1 MHYQTS
7 KINKLSDPYNIFN
20 YLQDISQDQKSN
32 TLQPKS
38 SFNSKQENIIHT
50 ENSENTINN
59 INPLSKSKDSNS
71 NRRNS
76 SQNNLF
82 YAVEYNDIE
91 KAEQILKNDPS
102 QINEL
107 NDEGI
112 SPLHI
117 SVIKANVKMI
127 NLLLKY
133 GANANILTEKK
144 KQTPLHLAYLNQNS
158 MTEDILQ
165 ELKNY
170 NASDSIYDT
179 NNKKP
184 SDYINNS
191 YLKKHN
197 NNTDGYSSSAD
208 KRQIQSNNNTVMV
221 ITNENH
227 FDSFMTTNKEDD
239 NKSNVNSTINNN
251 TIQTPT
257 KLEATNINEYDYNNE
272 PTITINSNNKYNTNN
287 TINSKSDSLN
297 RRQYTFGKEE
307 DYYKYQRKSSDI
319 NLSNNNI
326 NNYLNNNINNN
337 SIKNMDINYNNIN
350 KNNGKDNN
358 DFMENIIK
366 AEKLKEKKINS
377 QPLSP
382 HKMKQKKIENESKNE
397 LNDSLEEE
405 EFNNRN
411 YNNIINKNKNKFYLN
426 NINVYINDNSQS
438 YKSSEKSNC
447 NNPNSNMIYNVDSFT
462 KNNGLISNS
471 MLTYTDSVNA
481 NGSTPQSKKISAQG
495 TITNSLNSNLKDNI
509 EEIEL
514 KLPHTTYNNNNNI
527 LNNENIN
534 NDNIKNINNNNT
546 IIDNNNNNIDI
557 NPNSNL
563 NIDDIYK
570 RIILKKRDSFIK
582 SHRNC
587 YSGLSKFERK
597 NIDMYANN
605 LDNSSSLNNMGNNKN
620 SSFNSQNSN
629 KNSDT
634 NNVNR
639 TIIHNTSKDNNSSFR
654 NITVI
659 HNNNSNINGIYEG
672 NINNDINISYYK
684 EKDNND
690 NSISLFTTKSQTN
703 KLKPNGL
710 ITNNINENIPEL
722 NKTHNII
729 HSRNNISNNNSFLT
743 NNINNSELNIT
754 NNNKNISEFKYMDN
768 SFINNNN
775 NILNNNYMNNSNDN
789 SNININEIVNEE
801 NKNLLSSLKYWLNNI
816 ELINYYPNFI
826 NSSIIDI
833 SILIEKMKSYQTKLK
848 FENIESFLKIRK
860 PGHIYR
866 ILCRLEVDA
875 NLIDNKITK
884 FLLKNNKIFNK
895 NDFFL
900 SGGFDNKANN
910 NNLHLLISQ
919 DYQCLGCC
927 KTNKQFSNMVKND
940 LKSFLKRYGLLNF
953 YQNFYHNGF
962 EYIEYVILQMYG
974 GYPINDDILENCFHV
989 YDEEQRKRIL
999 KAIVNEMKKIN
1010 EFLNSDEYTNYQNID
1025 LIKYENIIFYD
1036 DKQNSEDSK
1045 IMINNGKNSNCNIF

>member
-1 MHYQTS
+1 MHYQTN

-38 SFNSKQENIIHT
+38 SFNSKQENIINT

-102 QINEL
+102 QLNEL

-133 GANANILTEKK
+133 GANANILSEKK

-158 MTEDILQ
+158 MTEEILQ

-184 SDYINNS
+184 SDYLNNS

-257 KLEATNINEYDYNNE
+257 KLEGTNINEYDYNNE

-307 DYYKYQRKSSDI
+307 DYYKYQRKNSDI

-326 NNYLNNNINNN
+326 HNYLNNNINNN

-358 DFMENIIK
+358 DFMDNIIK
-366 AEKLKEKKINS
+366 AEKLKDKKINS

-382 HKMKQKKIENESKNE
+382 HIIKQKKIENESKNE

-447 NNPNSNMIYNVDSFT
+447 NNPNNNMIYNVDSFT

-471 MLTYTDSVNA
+471 MLTYTESVNA
-481 NGSTPQSKKISAQG
+481 NGSTPQSKKISALG

-514 KLPHTTYNNNNNI
+514 KLPHTTYNHNSNI
-527 LNNENIN
+527 LNENIN
-534 NDNIKNINNNNT
+534 NDNIININNNNT

-587 YSGLSKFERK
+587 YSGLSKFERN
-597 NIDMYANN
+597 NIDAYANN
-605 LDNSSSLNNMGNNKN
+605 LDNSSSMNNMGNNKN

-659 HNNNSNINGIYEG
+659 HNNNSHINGIYEG
-672 NINNDINISYYK
+672 IINNDNNISYYK

-703 KLKPNGL
+703 KLKSNGL

-729 HSRNNISNNNSFLT
+729 LSRNNNSNNNSFLT
-743 NNINNSELNIT
+743 NNNNNTELNLT
-754 NNNKNISEFKYMDN
+754 NNNKNISEFKYIDN
-768 SFINNNN
+768 SYINN

-789 SNININEIVNEE
+789 SNINININEIVNEE

-826 NSSIIDI
+826 NNSIIDI

-848 FENIESFLKIRK
+848 FENIESSLKIRK

-900 SGGFDNKANN
+900 SEGFDNKANN

-927 KTNKQFSNMVKND
+927 KTNNKFSNMVKND

-1010 EFLNSDEYTNYQNID
+1010 EFLNSDEYINYQNID

-1045 IMINNGKNSNCNIF
+1045 IMINKGNNSNCNIF